1 MSSLYFLSVTIF
13 LTQSCPSCS
22 PSLAP
27 STAVTACLTP
37 AAMPRPFPH
46 TYSAAPSSSQKV
58 TASPGASWAVE
69 RFGALVLPRAA
80 TGQARQVRQPE
91 SVSNVA
97 REVGSVGLQTCIT
110 VSQIIFN

>member
-13 LTQSCPSCS
+13 LRQSCPSCS

-37 AAMPRPFPH
+37 AAMPRPSPH
-46 TYSAAPSSSQKV
+46 TYSAATSSSQKV

-69 RFGALVLPRAA
+69 RFGALVLSELPRA
-80 TGQARQVRQPE
+80 RPVK
-91 SVSNVA
+91 SVSRNP
-97 REVGSVGLQTCIT
+97 
-110 VSQIIFN
+110 SQM

>member
-13 LTQSCPSCS
+13 LTKSCPSCS

-37 AAMPRPFPH
+37 AATPRPFPH

-69 RFGALVLPRAA
+69 RFGALVLSELPRA
-80 TGQARQVRQPE
+80 RPVK
-91 SVSNVA
+91 SVSRNP
-97 REVGSVGLQTCIT
+97 
-110 VSQIIFN
+110 SQM

>member
-1 MSSLYFLSVTIF
+1 MSSSYFLSVTIF
-13 LTQSCPSCS
+13 LRQSCPSCS
-22 PSLAP
+22 P

-69 RFGALVLPRAA
+69 RFGALVLSELPRA
-80 TGQARQVRQPE
+80 RPIK
-91 SVSNVA
+91 SVSRNA
-97 REVGSVGLQTCIT
+97 RNP
-110 VSQIIFN
+110 SQM

>member
-37 AAMPRPFPH
+37 AAMPRSFPH
-46 TYSAAPSSSQKV
+46 TYSAVLSSSQKV

-69 RFGALVLPRAA
+69 RFGALVLSELPRAKP
-80 TGQARQVRQPE
+80 VK
-91 SVSNVA
+91 SVSRNP
-97 REVGSVGLQTCIT
+97 
-110 VSQIIFN
+110 SQM

>member
-27 STAVTACLTP
+27 TAVTTCLTP

-46 TYSAAPSSSQKV
+46 TYSAVLSFSQKV

-69 RFGALVLPRAA
+69 RFGALVLSELPRA
-80 TGQARQVRQPE
+80 RLVK
-91 SVSNVA
+91 SVSRNP
-97 REVGSVGLQTCIT
+97 
-110 VSQIIFN
+110 SQM